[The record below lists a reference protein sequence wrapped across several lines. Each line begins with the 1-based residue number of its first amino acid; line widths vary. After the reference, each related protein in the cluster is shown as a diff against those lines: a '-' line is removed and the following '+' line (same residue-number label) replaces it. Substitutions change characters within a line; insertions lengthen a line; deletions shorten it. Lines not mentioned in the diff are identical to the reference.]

1 MTILR
6 YRILI
11 PIFLLHLVALPFL
24 VYQYMIHFEE
34 PVWEA
39 LGQSVLS
46 ELQNRI
52 AVHQLTSTPSVGEV
66 QKAVDEFSRTYQF
79 LSLRVYDAGGSLR
92 ASHGR
97 IVSGP
102 YPEDRAQM
110 RVVSEGYVLDVT
122 HWVHNAPACHSCHPS
137 DRPVIGA
144 IEASMSVTEVASK
157 LGAEKKHAVE
167 LAFGTLIL
175 VFGLISTFHYLFI
188 VRPVNRISKALQKIT
203 DGDLSA
209 TVPVKR
215 DDELGV
221 IAGNINE
228 MAASLRQARKELE
241 EQHRLRMTRAEQLAT
256 VGEIAAGL
264 AHEVKNPLA
273 GISSALE
280 VVVAETDETW
290 PHREVMVQIIEET
303 RRIAGTINQLLDYTR
318 PKRAEPEWWDVSLI
332 AGEIQNFFA
341 PQCLKRRVLFE
352 MKQSEPSGRM
362 FVDAGDLRHVL
373 MNILLNALDAV
384 GPGGSIRLGIEEDP
398 THVVF
403 AISDNGPGMDE
414 TTRERIFQPF
424 FTTKPAGTG
433 LGLAI
438 AMRGVKDMGGTLRV
452 DTRLGAGTTFTI
464 VLPRE
469 CYRETAHH

>member
-1 MTILR
+1 MKILR
-6 YRILI
+6 LKILL
-11 PIFLLHLVALPFL
+11 PIFLLHVVALPFL
-24 VYQYMIHFEE
+24 LYQYMIHFEE

-52 AVHQLTSTPSVGEV
+52 AVHQLTGTPSVAEV
-66 QKAVDEFSRTYQF
+66 QKAVDEFSNTYQF
-79 LSLRVYDAGGSLR
+79 LSLRVYDASGRLR
-92 ASHGR
+92 ASHGH
-97 IVSGP
+97 IISGP
-102 YPEDRAQM
+102 HPYDRATM
-110 RVVSEGYVLDVT
+110 RVEADGYVLDVT
-122 HWVHNAPACHSCHPS
+122 HWVRNAPACHSCHPQ

-144 IEASMSVTEVASK
+144 IEASMAVTEVAAK
-157 LGAEKKHAVE
+157 LGAEKKHALE
-167 LAFGTLIL
+167 IAFATLIL

-188 VRPVNRISKALQKIT
+188 VRPVNRISKALQKIK

-241 EQHRLRMTRAEQLAT
+241 EQHRQRMTRAEQLAT

-280 VVVAETDETW
+280 VVVAETDESW
-290 PHREVMVQIIEET
+290 PHREVLGQIIEEAH
-303 RRIAGTINQLLDYTR
+303 RIAGTINRLLDYTR
-318 PKRAEPEWWDVSLI
+318 PKRSEPEWWDLSLI
-332 AGEIQNFFA
+332 AGDIQNFFA
-341 PQCLKRRVLFE
+341 PQCQKHRVAFDVNLN
-352 MKQSEPSGRM
+352 EPSGRM
-362 FVDAGDLRHVL
+362 HVDAGELRQVL

-384 GPGGSIRLGIEEDP
+384 GPGGWIRLQVEEDR

-403 AISDNGPGMDE
+403 SISDNGPGMDE
-414 TTRERIFQPF
+414 ATRERIFQPF

-438 AMRGVKDMGGTLRV
+438 AMRTAKDMGGTLTV
-452 DTRLGAGTTFTI
+452 DTRPGAGTTFTI

-469 CYRETAHH
+469 CYREAAHH